1 MLIIFILAQK
11 RKNFLETKEDEL
23 KYKFVRNKL
32 KQVNERKEYKW
43 VQGTGVTSSNKYKFN
58 GSRREA

>member
-23 KYKFVRNKL
+23 KYKFVNLSRWTNK
-32 KQVNERKEYKW
+32 KNTNEYKE
-43 VQGTGVTSSNKYKFN
+43 Q
-58 GSRREA
+58 A